1 MTQIDDVPAELAD
14 DLFRPARLRR
24 AGYWAATGF
33 VAALLLLT
41 GLQDLSGYSVVR
53 DEVTHLGYPTYF
65 LVILGIWKLLG
76 AAALLAP
83 RRPLLK
89 EWAYAGAFFVFT
101 GALVSDAVKSY
112 GYGEIALLI
121 FLIPLTVV
129 SWALRPASRRTPR
142 AGDRSAVALR
152 AGKK

>member
-1 MTQIDDVPAELAD
+1 MTEIDDVPAELAD

-24 AGYWAATGF
+24 VGYWVATG
-33 VAALLLLT
+33 VVVALLLIT

-53 DEVTHLGYPTYF
+53 AEVTHLGYPNYL

-76 AAALLAP
+76 AAALLVP

-89 EWAYAGAFFVFT
+89 EWAYAGTFFVFT
-101 GALVSDAVKSY
+101 GALASDAVKNY
-112 GYGEIALLI
+112 GYGEIVLLI

-129 SWALRPASRRTPR
+129 SWTLRPASRRTL
-142 AGDRSAVALR
+142 GVE
-152 AGKK
+152 G